1 MKLSENGL
9 KEIKSSEAFRA
20 KPYQDIV
27 GVWTIGYGST
37 YYPDG
42 TKVTK
47 TDAPITEPQASEL
60 LLHVFNQDFAPN
72 IPEGL
77 NQNQYDALA
86 SFIYNVGK
94 AGFNKST
101 LKKKVLANSNDVTIK
116 AEFLK
121 WNKVTKEGKKV
132 VSKGLTNRRKRE
144 AKLYFTTVE
153 PSKEGHK

>member
-1 MKLSENGL
+1 MHLSENGL

-42 TKVTK
+42 IKVAR

-60 LLHVFNQDFAPN
+60 LLHIFNQDFAPH

-86 SFIYNVGK
+86 SFIYNIGK
-94 AGFNKST
+94 TGFNKST
-101 LKKKVLANSNDVTIK
+101 LKKKVIANQSDQTIK
-116 AEFLK
+116 TEFLK

-144 AKLYFTTVE
+144 AKLYFTAPE
-153 PSKEGHK
+153 PSKDTHK